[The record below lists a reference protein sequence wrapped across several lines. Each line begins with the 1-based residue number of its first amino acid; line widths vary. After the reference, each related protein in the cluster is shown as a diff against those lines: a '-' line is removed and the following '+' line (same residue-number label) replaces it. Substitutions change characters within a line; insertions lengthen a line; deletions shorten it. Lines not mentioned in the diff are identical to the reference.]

1 MPGAVLQS
9 VMPVGKTV
17 DLKGLCSALTKSGKR
32 CSRSGR
38 DETVQRLS
46 AMRDECWAELEQFRP
61 AVEKALVVA
70 EQHDSPERH
79 AAFGASLD
87 ITNLWCAKSVRT
99 QRNSAKLR
107 ATQPKQSVLQV
118 RYAAIRNRTQANAAK
133 RKTTRPDQMGLSA
146 GADASA
152 STRALVLAVANAPAS
167 HQGVAPRQI
176 PPSRPA

>member
-70 EQHDSPERH
+70 EQHD
-79 AAFGASLD
+79 
-87 ITNLWCAKSVRT
+87 W
-99 QRNSAKLR
+99 
-107 ATQPKQSVLQV
+107 
-118 RYAAIRNRTQANAAK
+118 
-133 RKTTRPDQMGLSA
+133 
-146 GADASA
+146 
-152 STRALVLAVANAPAS
+152 
-167 HQGVAPRQI
+167 
-176 PPSRPA
+176 

>member
-70 EQHDSPERH
+70 EQHDSTARPR
-79 AAFGASLD
+79 AGRLRSQPRASRGVRGF
-87 ITNLWCAKSVRT
+87 ARYHKSVVCEKCA
-99 QRNSAKLR
+99 NSAKLSQ
-107 ATQPKQSVLQV
+107 TQS
-118 RYAAIRNRTQANAAK
+118 NAAK
-133 RKTTRPDQMGLSA
+133 
-146 GADASA
+146 
-152 STRALVLAVANAPAS
+152 AVGPAS
-167 HQGVAPRQI
+167 SVR
-176 PPSRPA
+176 SNT